1 MPLVRWV
8 RVCTRRPRTLV
19 VVCLLALLNA
29 AILLR
34 GPSVNWFE
42 GGPAQGWLGGLRQA
56 WEEARTLEVE
66 TPAEFLRRYTDYC
79 ERDLEGGEEG
89 GRVGNM
95 GSLVCPCVPDAL
107 GK

>member
-1 MPLVRWV
+1 M
-8 RVCTRRPRTLV
+8 
-19 VVCLLALLNA
+19 
-29 AILLR
+29 
-34 GPSVNWFE
+34 NWFE

-79 ERDLEGGEEG
+79 ERDFRPRARRREGGEEG
-89 GRVGNM
+89 GIEENERT
-95 GSLVCPCVPDAL
+95 LVCPCVPDTL